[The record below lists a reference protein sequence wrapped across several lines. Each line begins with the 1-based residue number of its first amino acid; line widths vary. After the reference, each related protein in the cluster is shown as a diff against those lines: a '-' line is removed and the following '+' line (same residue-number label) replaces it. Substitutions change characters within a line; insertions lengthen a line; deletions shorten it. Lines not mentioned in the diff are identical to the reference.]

1 MPGTCKA
8 ESSGLVYAFW
18 NHGEDDL
25 ANHRPPVLGLRI
37 EDRGFIF
44 LGGFRGIYDGRAIIN
59 GLMC

>member
-8 ESSGLVYAFW
+8 ELSGLVYAFW

-25 ANHRPPVLGLRI
+25 ANHQPPVLGLRI

-44 LGGFRGIYDGRAIIN
+44 LGGFEVSTTVEPSSMD
-59 GLMC
+59 